1 MKTFRQ
7 ELRNWLKDKKN
18 SAKSPEENNLFEEE
32 EREED
37 LDY

>member
-18 SAKSPEENNLFEEE
+18 STKSPEENNLFEEILVE
-32 EREED
+32 YD
-37 LDY
+37 KN